1 MSEAFQKPFIGR
13 PGVFNSTPEDPQGYV
28 TKDGTWAAVPFGKKF
43 MTIHN
48 GQQMEIHNNLNSA
61 KTYIQRQIKTKKSK
75 KGSATLEEFL
85 G

>member
-1 MSEAFQKPFIGR
+1 
-13 PGVFNSTPEDPQGYV
+13 
-28 TKDGTWAAVPFGKKF
+28 

-48 GQQMEIHNNLNSA
+48 GQQMEVHNNLNSA

>member
-1 MSEAFQKPFIGR
+1 MNIQNESILNPKLG
-13 PGVFNSTPEDPQGYV
+13 DPNGYV
-28 TKDGTWAAVPFGKKF
+28 TKDGVWAAVPFGKKF
-43 MTIHN
+43 MTIYN
-48 GQQMEIHNNLNSA
+48 GQQMEVHNNLNAA